1 MISKYS
7 YDFLVDTNDLQY
19 KNFSNFT
26 FGNHD
31 TGEFRQLLHRILKQ
45 RRIKRLNHFAKL
57 QNPFHLIMHI

>member
-31 TGEFRQLLHRILKQ
+31 TVFIVCYL
-45 RRIKRLNHFAKL
+45 
-57 QNPFHLIMHI
+57 